1 MRRGSFDRVAWIY
14 DTLARLVFGNAVDK
28 SQEALLR
35 HLPESGNLLLLGGGT
50 GRFLPELW
58 RLRPALSITFIDAS
72 HEMIRRAKARQAPGQ
87 KVQFI
92 HGTERDIPSG
102 MYDSIL
108 TPFYLDMFEGE
119 VLDEI
124 LNVLSSHVVQNGTWL
139 VADFNDSGRWWQA
152 IMLNSMYL
160 FFRWTTGIQ
169 AAHLADLE
177 TALNKLG
184 WRESD
189 QATYYRGFIK
199 ASFFVR

>member
-1 MRRGSFDRVAWIY
+1 MRRGSFDRVAWLY
-14 DTLARLVFGNAVDK
+14 DSLARLVFGNAIDK
-28 SQEALLR
+28 SQQDLLR
-35 HLPESGNLLLLGGGT
+35 HLPASGNVLVLGGGT

-72 HEMIRRAKARQAPGQ
+72 HEMIRRAKAKQAPGQ

-92 HGTERDIPSG
+92 HGTERDIPG
-102 MYDSIL
+102 GPYDSL
-108 TPFYLDMFEGE
+108 LSPFYLDMFEGE
-119 VLDEI
+119 ALDEV
-124 LNVLSSHVVQNGTWL
+124 LTVLSSHVAPNGKWL

-152 IMLNSMYL
+152 IMLDSMYL

-169 AAHLADLE
+169 AAKLADLK

-189 QATYYRGFIK
+189 RSTYYRGFIK
-199 ASFFVR
+199 ASLFVR